1 MQSAGFEY
9 ILMWGNESIDYINEM
24 SWLSTQLLLSF
35 LLRLYRLK
43 VVKEIVLNILSPLT
57 SYRFG
62 SSILLRKIMSRETLG
77 QW

>member
-1 MQSAGFEY
+1 
-9 ILMWGNESIDYINEM
+9 MWGNESIDYINEM